1 LRVEEYE
8 DAFRKLSSLESAV
21 DAERNDLALKIKGS
35 RFRLG
40 VEPISSCDARP
51 DATNRRRSG

>member
-21 DAERNDLALKIKGS
+21 DAERTIWRLKIKELEVQTRG
-35 RFRLG
+35 RA
-40 VEPISSCDARP
+40 ISSCDARP